1 MTTVPCPFLLGQL
14 MASGHQAFN
23 NVDPNLRADLP
34 RCSDG
39 QPQHLGVDGIRWDS
53 MGRWWWLVLACQRLL
68 KTVSQLPVLTRS
80 TLMFTNITNF
90 QSLGINVCPPR
101 LRMLGH
107 VEMSMPSY
115 IRSTR
120 GTGKAAKSSVF
131 ELRLFCSS
139 KQRIIGCIGEPV
151 RLTVPWL
158 SIRMRVR
165 KVLWKGSNWL
175 STESLSRITKHD
187 KHWSTWAG
195 CCSKKRKALRI
206 KASLGTQ
213 VWNQTPP
220 PPLESL
226 QLRCE
231 GRNVTLRWN
240 ALDLLDLPK
249 DAWTDIL

>member
-1 MTTVPCPFLLGQL
+1 MIHFVFGVCVFSLWFHDDSALPFFVGTADGLRTPSFQQRGSQP
-14 MASGHQAFN
+14 ASGFAQVFRWTAAASW
-23 NVDPNLRADLP
+23 RW
-34 RCSDG
+34 
-39 QPQHLGVDGIRWDS
+39 WDS

-187 KHWSTWAG
+187 KHW
-195 CCSKKRKALRI
+195 
-206 KASLGTQ
+206 
-213 VWNQTPP
+213 
-220 PPLESL
+220 
-226 QLRCE
+226 
-231 GRNVTLRWN
+231 
-240 ALDLLDLPK
+240 
-249 DAWTDIL
+249 